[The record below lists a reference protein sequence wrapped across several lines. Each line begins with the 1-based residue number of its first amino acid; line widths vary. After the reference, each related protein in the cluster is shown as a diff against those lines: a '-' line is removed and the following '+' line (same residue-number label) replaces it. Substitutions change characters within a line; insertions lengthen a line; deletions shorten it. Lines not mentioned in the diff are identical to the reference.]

1 MECVNAYADEFVY
14 VNKDEKQFL
23 IHQSKRMLPRS
34 LGRLDARTVD
44 SRLIV
49 IDAMQFN
56 NCNSLLALLPV
67 IRR

>member
-1 MECVNAYADEFVY
+1 MECVNVYADEFVY

-49 IDAMQFN
+49 IDYAVQQ
-56 NCNSLLALLPV
+56 L
-67 IRR
+67 